1 MTNRPAAAD
10 QEQRLRLF
18 VAVELPETWRAGLS
32 DLMAEM
38 QAALAAD
45 ARTKTVRARW
55 VRPDGIHL
63 TLKFLGETPAGSLTA
78 INAALARAA
87 PATPA
92 IRLDVGRA
100 GSFSDR
106 QALRVIWVGIGG
118 ETQKLAALAQRVDLE
133 LAATGYPRERRPF
146 AAHLTLARLPDQLS
160 PTQRELVLSA
170 AQALPVPS
178 IPSFN
183 VERLSLMRS
192 HLGPGGARYERLAAF
207 PP

>member
-1 MTNRPAAAD
+1 MTNRPATAD

-32 DLMAEM
+32 RLMSQM

-45 ARTKTVRARW
+45 AQTKTIRVRW

-63 TLKFLGETPAGSLTA
+63 TLKFLGETPAGSLAA

-92 IRLDVGRA
+92 IRLDVGRV

-106 QALRVIWVGIGG
+106 RALRVIWVGIGG
-118 ETQKLAALAQRVDLE
+118 ETQKLAALAQRVDIE

-160 PTQRELVLSA
+160 PTQREQVLSA
-170 AQALPVPS
+170 VQSFPAPS
-178 IPSFN
+178 IPSFS